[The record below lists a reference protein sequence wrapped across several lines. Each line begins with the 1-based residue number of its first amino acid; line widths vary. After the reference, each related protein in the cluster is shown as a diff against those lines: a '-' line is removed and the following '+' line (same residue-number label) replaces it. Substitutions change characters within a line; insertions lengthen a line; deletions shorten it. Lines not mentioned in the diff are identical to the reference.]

1 MKKIEIYLTNDEH
14 AELMTKIQNFQ
25 ERIMKNQEDGV
36 YSEKER
42 AEIMDA
48 SGSISFYMKKGLKKQ
63 LSEMEE
69 YIEDKASK
77 AVLNKTE
84 ALKEKIQVKAQSPV
98 KEKTESDLMRPL
110 QCETQE
116 EEARDFDFNV

>member
-25 ERIMKNQEDGV
+25 ERIMKNLEDGV

-48 SGSISFYMKKGLKKQ
+48 SL
-63 LSEMEE
+63 
-69 YIEDKASK
+69 
-77 AVLNKTE
+77 
-84 ALKEKIQVKAQSPV
+84 
-98 KEKTESDLMRPL
+98 
-110 QCETQE
+110 
-116 EEARDFDFNV
+116 

>member
-1 MKKIEIYLTNDEH
+1 
-14 AELMTKIQNFQ
+14 
-25 ERIMKNQEDGV
+25 
-36 YSEKER
+36 
-42 AEIMDA
+42 
-48 SGSISFYMKKGLKKQ
+48 MKKGLKKQ